1 MKHLLATV
9 FCVLLLS
16 EAVPASAHHSAAQF
30 DFRAPTTVTGVVK
43 SIRPANPHLR
53 LVMSV
58 TDAKRGTRDIE
69 FEGHSLNNFYRSG
82 WKPDTV
88 KVGDKI
94 DVFIAPRKDG
104 EDGGYVTGVKT
115 ANGTVIGRPP
125 TGGAQAEAE
134 GRAPAPAP
142 KPTN

>member
-1 MKHLLATV
+1 MKHLLAAAYCAALV
-9 FCVLLLS
+9 S
-16 EAVPASAHHSAAQF
+16 IAAPASAHHSAAQF
-30 DFRAPTTVTGVVK
+30 DFRGPATVTGIVK

-53 LVMSV
+53 LVMTV

-82 WKPDTV
+82 WKPDMV

-94 DVFIAPRKDG
+94 EVFIAPRKDG

-115 ANGTVIGRPP
+115 ADGKVIGRPP

-134 GRAPAPAP
+134 GRAPVPAQRP
-142 KPTN
+142 AQ

>member
-1 MKHLLATV
+1 MKYLVAAA
-9 FCVLLLS
+9 FCVALLS
-16 EAVPASAHHSAAQF
+16 ESVPASAHHSAAQF
-30 DFRAPTTVTGVVK
+30 DFRAPVTVKGTVK

-53 LVMSV
+53 LVMVV

-82 WKPDTV
+82 WKPDSV
-88 KVGDKI
+88 KVGDNI
-94 DVFIAPRKDG
+94 EVFIAPRKDG

-115 ANGTVIGRPP
+115 ANGTTIGRPP

-134 GRAPAPAP
+134 GRAPVPAT
-142 KPTN
+142 KPQ